1 MVVLWHPTAAGIAV
15 VSRRAD
21 DPEVLLK
28 LSSPLKLRVID
39 DLNLSGL
46 HVSLLLDIEE
56 FQASGYAL
64 LRRLQRKHWAVAL
77 FHNTDDLATASLE
90 ALEKAIEVAQKFRI
104 DIDFLLTLP
113 SPRLLAPAATRIFDF
128 LSNNGVRRVSFAY
141 PLLLSY
147 AGLNTGETA
156 SRSIFIEAFFD
167 AWLASDRALV
177 IDDLH
182 HLFHKLKTAQIGH
195 PEPLNV
201 AFIDDQSSYRNVDG
215 PVSALRNGEED
226 VDVMESPCARLC
238 EYYRV
243 CGGDMYGAKALFN
256 GTLASSDNPY
266 CTLVAKPLF
275 ARALA
280 PR

>member
-1 MVVLWHPTAAGIAV
+1 MLVLWHPTVARIAEV
-15 VSRRAD
+15 LRRAD

-28 LSSPLKLRVID
+28 LSSPLKLWEID

-46 HVSLLLDIEE
+46 YVSLLLNCEE

-77 FHNTDDLATASLE
+77 FHDTDDLATSSLE
-90 ALEKAIEVAQKFRI
+90 ALETAIEVAQKFRI

-113 SPRLLAPAATRIFDF
+113 SPRLLAPAATRIFEF

-141 PLLLSY
+141 PLLLSF
-147 AGLNTGETA
+147 AGVKMGETA
-156 SRSIFIEAFFD
+156 SRSIFIEAFYD
-167 AWLASDRALV
+167 AWLASDRALI

-182 HLFHKLKTAQIGH
+182 HLSYKLKTAQIGH
-195 PEPLNV
+195 PEPLDV

-215 PVSALRNGEED
+215 PVSALRNREEGA
-226 VDVMESPCARLC
+226 DVMQSPCVRLC

-256 GTLASSDNPY
+256 GTLASSENPY

-280 PR
+280 P